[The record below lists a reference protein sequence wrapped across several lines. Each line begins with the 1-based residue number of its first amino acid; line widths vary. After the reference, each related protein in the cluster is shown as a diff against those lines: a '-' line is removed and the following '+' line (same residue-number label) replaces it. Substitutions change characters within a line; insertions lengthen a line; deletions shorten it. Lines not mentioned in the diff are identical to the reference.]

1 MNESQRNRSRGL
13 VGALFASTGVALL
26 AIGMLVGSLFSGA
39 ARAAGPGPATVGS
52 SQAITVSGQGEV
64 RVQPDMAQ
72 LNFNIHQPAGT
83 ADEAL
88 AAYSKAEQAL
98 LAALQAAG
106 LTDKDVVVNPPA
118 VWPAPPDV
126 KGVMTEPAAPANA
139 AAPQGYNADGTV
151 TVTVHDLAKL
161 RDLAS
166 AGVKASGGIGLGGVQ
181 YGLQNDTS
189 ARNTAMQQ
197 AIDNARAQAD
207 AVAAKLSLTV
217 KNVTGVTVQP
227 NYGPGPWMAAGK
239 GGDMAAGA
247 APSGEASLAQLGSRP
262 DVVITIQV
270 QVSYAFE

>member
-1 MNESQRNRSRGL
+1 MNESQRNGSRGL
-13 VGALFASTGVALL
+13 VAALVASTGVALL

-39 ARAAGPGPATVGS
+39 ARAAAPDPAATAPG
-52 SQAITVSGQGEV
+52 QAITVSGQGEV

-72 LNFNIHQPAGT
+72 LNFNIHQPGAT

-88 AAYSKAEQAL
+88 TAYDQAQQAL
-98 LAALQAAG
+98 LATLQGAG
-106 LTDKDVVVNPPA
+106 LADKDVVVNPPA

-126 KGVMTEPAAPANA
+126 KGVMSEPAAPANA
-139 AAPQGYNADGTV
+139 AAPQGYYADGTV
-151 TVTVHDLAKL
+151 TVTVHDLSKL

-166 AGVKASGGIGLGGVQ
+166 AGVKASGGIGLSGVQ
-181 YGLQNDTS
+181 YGLQNDTA

-197 AIDNARAQAD
+197 AIDNAHAQAG
-207 AVAAKLSLTV
+207 AVAAKLNLTV

-247 APSGEASLAQLGSRP
+247 APAGEASLAQLGSRP